1 MYYDSSNKN
10 KQQEKSTS
18 KKLSANL
25 HLHQLQQ
32 CQKRHLEMRSDQ
44 EENGFDQKNFEE
56 EENNFTSNSYFLIE
70 QKRKKIRELLPE
82 HIYHPVVH
90 FRSWK

>member
-44 EENGFDQKNFEE
+44 EENG
-56 EENNFTSNSYFLIE
+56 LI
-70 QKRKKIRELLPE
+70 KKTLRKKKTTL
-82 HIYHPVVH
+82 HQTAT
-90 FRSWK
+90 FW